1 MQQIDKFTIAIQRCK
16 TIKMDSIFDGKLNIE
31 VAVASG
37 IEAVCK
43 RELLRLGYNPSGA
56 NFGRIEFEGDYKDVL
71 RANVFLRTA
80 NRVRIVLAKF
90 KAETFD
96 ELFDGIFAMRWQ
108 DVVTCDSRI
117 IVNAKSQSSKLFAL
131 RSIQSISKKAI
142 ISKLASTLGGSFDE
156 SGAVYDV
163 EVSLCG
169 DVATVTLDTSG
180 EGLHKRGY
188 RTYLGDAPIRETLA
202 AAMIELSVWNPDR
215 AFIDPFCG
223 SGTIPIEA
231 ALIGLNIAPCM
242 NRNFAC
248 ESFKNA
254 PNVRELV
261 QQEAQDSIRDRVL
274 HISGFDINKDAIKLA
289 QKHAERAGV
298 KDKIHLQVGDMRDVS
313 SRFSHGVI
321 VTNPP
326 YGERLMDESELKVLY
341 RDFGAMTRKLD
352 EWCMYAITSYRA
364 FEKYFGARADK
375 VRKLYNSEL
384 ECNFYQYL
392 AAPPKKNDKP
402 KEPCDK
408 RI

>member
-1 MQQIDKFTIAIQRCK
+1 
-16 TIKMDSIFDGKLNIE
+16 MDSIFDGKLNIE

-56 NFGRIEFEGDYKDVL
+56 NYGRIEFEGDYKDVL

-96 ELFDGIFAMRWQ
+96 DLFDGIFAMRWQ
-108 DVVTCDSRI
+108 DIVTRDSRI

-131 RSIQSISKKAI
+131 RSIQSITKKAI

-326 YGERLMDESELKVLY
+326 YGERLMDEAELKILY

-352 EWCMYAITSYRA
+352 EWCVYAITSYRA

-392 AAPPKKNDKP
+392 AAPPKKSDKQ
-402 KEPCDK
+402 KESCDK
-408 RI
+408 

>member
-1 MQQIDKFTIAIQRCK
+1 ME
-16 TIKMDSIFDGKLNIE
+16 SIFDGKLNIE

-43 RELLRLGYNPSGA
+43 RELLRLGYAPGGA

-71 RANVFLRTA
+71 RSNVFLRTA

-90 KAETFD
+90 GAQTFD
-96 ELFDGIFAMRWQ
+96 ELFEGVFAMRWQ
-108 DVVTCDSRI
+108 DIVTRDARI
-117 IVNAKSQSSKLFAL
+117 VVNAKSTGSKLFAL
-131 RSIQSISKKAI
+131 RSVQSITKKAI
-142 ISKLASTLGGSFDE
+142 ISKLSMALGGSFDE

-163 EVSLCG
+163 EVSLYG

-248 ESFKNA
+248 ESFQNA

-261 QQEAQDSIRDRVL
+261 QQEAQDSIRDKVL

-298 KDKIHLQVGDMRDVS
+298 KDKIHLQVGDMREVS

-326 YGERLMDESELKVLY
+326 YGERLMDEAELKILY
-341 RDFGAMTRKLD
+341 KDFGAMTRKLD
-352 EWCMYAITSYRA
+352 EWCVYAITSYRA

-384 ECNFYQYL
+384 ECSFYQYL
-392 AAPPKKNDKP
+392 AAPPKKNEKP
-402 KEPCDK
+402 KEPWDK
-408 RI
+408 QT

>member
-1 MQQIDKFTIAIQRCK
+1 
-16 TIKMDSIFDGKLNIE
+16 MDSIFDGKLNIE

-108 DVVTCDSRI
+108 DVVTRDSRI

-274 HISGFDINKDAIKLA
+274 YISGFDINKDAIKLA